1 MTDMTYLKAIQE
13 YSNHVR
19 MISEAWNARNLDKLL
34 SCLTEDVF
42 WDDPAMEEPSYGH
55 DAVKKFALSLFRHNA
70 WSS

>member
-34 SCLTEDVF
+34 SCLIYRPNKDC
-42 WDDPAMEEPSYGH
+42 PALEN
-55 DAVKKFALSLFRHNA
+55 FRHNA